1 VKTGSALAAGTY
13 TVTLESRAG
22 AFGDT
27 HGRLLDGDADGTAG
41 GNYVR
46 SFTQAAAA
54 GATLSIPDFAR
65 GAGQDVNLPATGAG
79 LPVRIANAAGAGSVS
94 FTLAYDPALLSITGV
109 VAAVAGAT
117 ATADFSV
124 AGLVGISVTG
134 ISGLSNATTDLVRL
148 SARVPDATIT
158 SQYGAKQVLDLRNVV
173 VHGGAIAARG
183 DDGVQ
188 VAAYLGDASGN
199 AVYTSY
205 DAQHVQ
211 RVLGRL
217 DTGFGAYPLA
227 DPAIVGNAYGN
238 GQLSVVDVRLINQ
251 KVLELV
257 QTAIPST
264 PGYPAI
270 TYVGAD
276 PLVSLGRIEARGG
289 ALVTVPVLLD
299 TAADLASVQLQ
310 LAYPADALALVG
322 VRLGSLT
329 PDFELLVVDRR
340 PGALRIDMS
349 SLLALTGGAG
359 SLLELDFRVA
369 DNASGVLPLDL
380 QWAQLNETHLTLQPL
395 PVPGNDPTDGEIR
408 LVPSPLTAT
417 ASTVDV
423 AVDLLPQVPPPAA
436 AAAVQV
442 DMPVVAPMALPELRF
457 DRAAVESEPL
467 AGASNVLPRKDWLG
481 NWLAGGSEDPGTRK
495 TGWRVHVGR
504 V

>member
-1 VKTGSALAAGTY
+1 MRIS
-13 TVTLESRAG
+13 
-22 AFGDT
+22 
-27 HGRLLDGDADGTAG
+27 
-41 GNYVR
+41 N
-46 SFTQAAAA
+46 AA
-54 GATLSIPDFAR
+54 GAT
-65 GAGQDVNLPATGAG
+65 
-79 LPVRIANAAGAGSVS
+79 SVS
-94 FTLAYDPALLSITGV
+94 FTLAYDPALLSITG
-109 VAAVAGAT
+109 ASTALAGA
-117 ATADFSV
+117 SV
-124 AGLVGISVTG
+124 TVDLAVSGQIGITVTG
-134 ISGLSNATTDLVRL
+134 ITGLTNTTTDLVRL
-148 SARVPDATIT
+148 VAHVPDATIT
-158 SQYGAKQVLDLRNVV
+158 GQYGAKQVLDLRDISVN
-173 VHGGAIAARG
+173 GGAITARG
-183 DDGVQ
+183 DDGIH
-188 VAAYLGDASGN
+188 VAAYLGDTSGN

-238 GQLSVVDVRLINQ
+238 GQLSAVDVRLINQ

-257 QTAIPST
+257 QTAIPAT

-289 ALVTVPVLLD
+289 TQVTVPVLLD

-310 LAYPADALALVG
+310 LAYPADALELVG

-329 PDFELLVVDRR
+329 ADFELLVVDRR

-408 LVPSPLTAT
+408 LAPFPLTAT
-417 ASTVDV
+417 AS
-423 AVDLLPQVPPPAA
+423 AVDASVDLVLQVPPPFSAA
-436 AAAVQV
+436 PVQV
-442 DMPVVAPMALPELRF
+442 DMPVVAAMALPELRF
-457 DRAAVESEPL
+457 DRVAMDPVPL
-467 AGASNVLPRKDWLG
+467 VGASNALPRKDWLG
-481 NWLAGGSEDPGTRK
+481 NWLAGGSEDQGTRK

-504 V
+504 L